1 MNRLAVYSLPTAMSS
16 LTGYH
21 TMDLFY
27 LLKKNSKNL
36 LLHLLIPGKSF
47 KKLSYL
53 SSCLLS
59 QRSRFRKICSN
70 VLRGIESGLAYTK
83 VSGVASQY
91 ILQTG
96 SLWHL
101 LSSSMLKN
109 KRIFSL
115 VIFKLMSAFSLWLY
129 NLVLPKIMSTNTSS
143 KNNSK
148 SLRRVTISSSARTFG
163 MFVHSTKLI
172 FRFAHFIS
180 KTSGLE

>member
-16 LTGYH
+16 LTGNH

-36 LLHLLIPGKSF
+36 LLDLLIPGKSF

-91 ILQTG
+91 ILWSQ
-96 SLWHL
+96 SLWYPVR
-101 LSSSMLKN
+101 SRTLKN
-109 KRIFSL
+109 KLFLSL
-115 VIFKLMSAFSLWLY
+115 VISKLMPAFSTVQLDVAKDHI
-129 NLVLPKIMSTNTSS
+129 N
-143 KNNSK
+143 
-148 SLRRVTISSSARTFG
+148 
-163 MFVHSTKLI
+163 
-172 FRFAHFIS
+172 
-180 KTSGLE
+180 